1 MQQQQLSQPSNYWDF
16 EKQGPGDNTFGLSI
30 VTNANK
36 SKNILY
42 AKLNFYL
49 AAFAFIPV

>member
-1 MQQQQLSQPSNYWDF
+1 MQQQPLSQPVIIGTF

-49 AAFAFIPV
+49 ATFAFIPV